1 MSAWTKYEPICERL
15 HKRQADL
22 CAPELEP
29 TPPTFF
35 DIIVQ
40 DGTSEVGLDFF
51 QVDLGILQVPEQN
64 AQDNNFSQK
73 I

>member
-22 CAPELEP
+22 CAP